1 MYIEQEVLPMSVK
14 FYIPVGRPT
23 RLAEAWCLQ
32 WGPIFIT
39 DCPYYNAEMRWEIDP
54 STPPSYWE
62 QREIVEDNPS
72 KLNVYYITGNGFIVV
87 HDLQYTYTTFQR
99 VYILYI
105 EDIRY
110 THTYTDHISHCR
122 VLTVHIQLVSLVIS
136 LRYLHSPRVFWLI
149 TLRLKSR
156 HHMRAW
162 NNNYW
167 LLLLL
172 LFWQDH

>member
-87 HDLQYTYTTFQR
+87 HDLQYTYTTFQH
-99 VYILYI
+99 VYIIYR
-105 EDIRY
+105 RY
-110 THTYTDHISHCR
+110 TIYTYIHWSYFSLSSPHCSYSACISSDISQISSQPKSVLTYT
-122 VLTVHIQLVSLVIS
+122 
-136 LRYLHSPRVFWLI
+136 SP
-149 TLRLKSR
+149 S
-156 HHMRAW
+156 
-162 NNNYW
+162 
-167 LLLLL
+167 
-172 LFWQDH
+172 